1 MPRNTSIPVFKASNA
16 YKICSKDY
24 IHEKTQFLIIV
35 SAEYGY
41 EKKIWTRAIVK
52 IAIPCRQLPAQS

>member
-1 MPRNTSIPVFKASNA
+1 MQIKLNSNMPRNTSIPVFKASNA

-24 IHEKTQFLIIV
+24 IHEKIQFLIIV

-41 EKKIWTRAIVK
+41 EKKFEQK
-52 IAIPCRQLPAQS
+52 Q